1 MHVGIIMDGN
11 GRWAAERG
19 LPRSLGHRK
28 GASKVSPIIK
38 SCPELDIDTLT
49 LYAFSTE
56 NWNRAAHEVASLMR
70 LFRGYLQSKFLQI
83 INNNIRVTFL
93 GDTTDLPKDILFQ
106 MKKLE
111 KQSADNNG
119 FFLNI
124 ALNYGGRNEILR
136 ATKILIEDVTSS
148 KINKDQVTEDLFN
161 NYLDTRGQPDPDLI
175 IRTAGEKRL
184 SNFLLWQS
192 TYSELYFTD
201 EMWPDF
207 TPHSLKKA
215 LNCYYSRTRKFG
227 SNSIEK
233 KVKIFK

>member
-11 GRWAAERG
+11 GRWATEKG

-28 GASKVSPIIK
+28 GASKVSEIIK
-38 SCPELDIDTLT
+38 SCPDLNIDTLT

-56 NWNRAAHEVASLMR
+56 NWSRAAHEVESLMR
-70 LFRGYLQSKFLQI
+70 LFRGYMQSKFLQI
-83 INNNIRVTFL
+83 INNNIKVKFL
-93 GDTTDLPKDILFQ
+93 GDSTDLPKEILFQ

-111 KQSADNNG
+111 KQSSENNG

-136 ATKILIEDVTSS
+136 ATKNLIEDVTSL
-148 KINKDQVTEDLFN
+148 KISKDQVNEDLFN
-161 NYLDTRGQPDPDLI
+161 NYLDTMGQPDPDLI

-207 TPHSLKKA
+207 TPNSLKKA
-215 LNCYYSRTRKFG
+215 LDCYYLRTRKFG
-227 SNSIEK
+227 STSIDK
-233 KVKIFK
+233 NAKIFK

>member
-1 MHVGIIMDGN
+1 MHIGIIMDGN
-11 GRWAAERG
+11 GRWAANKG
-19 LPRSLGHRK
+19 LPRSFGHRK
-28 GASKVSPIIK
+28 GAKQVSEIIK
-38 SCPELDIDTLT
+38 SCPKLGVKTLT

-56 NWNRAAHEVASLMR
+56 NWNRAAHEVSSLMR
-70 LFRGYLQSKFLQI
+70 LFRGYLQTKYLDI
-83 INNNIRVTFL
+83 INNNIKVKFL
-93 GDTTDLPKDILFQ
+93 GDTNPLPKDILKQ
-106 MKKLE
+106 MKNLE
-111 KQSADNNG
+111 LLTKNNDG

-124 ALNYGGRNEILR
+124 ALNYGGRDEIVRSTKKLAKDLLSNKVKIKNINE
-136 ATKILIEDVTSS
+136 KFFE
-148 KINKDQVTEDLFN
+148 K
-161 NYLDTRGQPDPDLI
+161 YLDTSGQNDPDLI

-207 TPHSLKKA
+207 TPNSLKKA